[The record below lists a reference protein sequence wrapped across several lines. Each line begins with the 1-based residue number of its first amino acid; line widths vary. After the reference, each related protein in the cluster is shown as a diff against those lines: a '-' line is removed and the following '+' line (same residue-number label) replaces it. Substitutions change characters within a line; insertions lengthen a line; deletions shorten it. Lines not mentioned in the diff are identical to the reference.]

1 LDSPYSED
9 ITVGPSEEAET
20 YHKGGDHD
28 GNQREL
34 SSSRSSGK
42 GAGKRMMVPQGNG
55 GVGRKKG
62 RLGRVGVGR
71 VTMVT
76 KGYDNVDIPHELP
89 PFTPSCPTGI
99 HVENHLEDGMTTELD
114 FFNLFFTKDM
124 IDSIVTHTN
133 ACAYIKLAEG
143 GYLTYANGQGAW
155 DETNAE
161 EIRCFIA
168 LLIYF
173 GLVKLDVVE
182 KYWST
187 KSLYH
192 GLWARKILSRQRFKA
207 LMTFLHIADPASENP
222 EDTVCNIESFVKL
235 FKNQCKSLYQPTQNM
250 TVEERMV
257 GSGDKPGI
265 YRRYRRADT
274 TTRSGIKL
282 WVLGDTSNG
291 FIVDFNIYIGKSA
304 YGEVSENG
312 LGYDLVMKLATPYLN
327 QGYHLYLQKC
337 FTSFKLVSDLFSNGT
352 PSTGVVSVG
361 KVGFPTS
368 LSDVKEWARTV
379 EFGDMRWERL
389 SNILTLQWLDH
400 QPISILTTIDSA
412 NEVALLHRKVKRDN
426 KLEKIDV
433 NVPKVI
439 QKYNQCIN
447 KVHRYDHTVMS
458 NNLLQKCYK
467 WWKTLLFHLID
478 MSVINSFILFQEQR
492 RNNPD
497 NNGLERGEKYHSIV
511 EFREA
516 LVRQICGLADYDVPP
531 SYVSVKPVHEY
542 ETIHIPKVA
551 NVRRVCRLCY
561 KAGRGQLKV
570 STYCSAPQCQNF
582 LHIQS
587 DKNCFEVWH
596 TKEYHQQ

>member
-1 LDSPYSED
+1 MAHETSFIVEYSDSEDDLYNDMFDSDCEGMSSAEELDLELRLFDDNSRNLDSPYSED

-42 GAGKRMMVPQGNG
+42 GAGKRRMVPQGNG
-55 GVGRKKG
+55 GVGRKKSRLG
-62 RLGRVGVGR
+62 RVGVGRVGVGR

-89 PFTPSCPTGI
+89 PFTPSRPTGI

-143 GYLTYANGQGAW
+143 GYLSYANGQGAW

-173 GLVKLDVVE
+173 GL
-182 KYWST
+182 
-187 KSLYH
+187 
-192 GLWARKILSRQRFKA
+192 
-207 LMTFLHIADPASENP
+207 
-222 EDTVCNIESFVKL
+222 
-235 FKNQCKSLYQPTQNM
+235 NQCKSLYQPTQNM

-458 NNLLQKCYK
+458 NNVLQKCYK

-497 NNGLERGEKYHSIV
+497 NNGLERGEKYYSIV

-531 SYVSVKPVHEY
+531 SYVSVKAVHEY
-542 ETIHIPKVA
+542 ETIHIPK
-551 NVRRVCRLCY
+551 
-561 KAGRGQLKV
+561 
-570 STYCSAPQCQNF
+570 
-582 LHIQS
+582 
-587 DKNCFEVWH
+587 
-596 TKEYHQQ
+596 